1 MRESSIANVRIFRDL
16 TAYESWPPACT
27 LSGRRLWMSVFA
39 RFPVTNLYRVE
50 VSGWDKS
57 QTFFVEKSELEWSE
71 ESGKQVTLSSA
82 VPDGAVVF
90 LRLIQ
95 PLTTDRSQSVP
106 YETEFLSVTPDGQ
119 NQFRLHPVSPRV
131 VERSNAN

>member
-1 MRESSIANVRIFRDL
+1 
-16 TAYESWPPACT
+16 
-27 LSGRRLWMSVFA
+27 MSVFA

-82 VPDGAVVF
+82 IPDGAVVF
-90 LRLIQ
+90 LRLIR
-95 PLTTDRSQSVP
+95 PLTADRSQSVP
-106 YETEFLSVTPDGQ
+106 YETEFL
-119 NQFRLHPVSPRV
+119 
-131 VERSNAN
+131 

>member
-1 MRESSIANVRIFRDL
+1 
-16 TAYESWPPACT
+16 
-27 LSGRRLWMSVFA
+27 MSVFA

-50 VSGWDKS
+50 VSGCDKS

-131 VERSNAN
+131 VERGNAN

>member
-1 MRESSIANVRIFRDL
+1 MS
-16 TAYESWPPACT
+16 
-27 LSGRRLWMSVFA
+27 LSAS
-39 RFPVTNLYRVE
+39 FPVASLYRVE

-71 ESGKQVTLSSA
+71 DFGKHVTLNTA
-82 VPDGAVVF
+82 VPDGSVVF

-95 PLTTDRSQSVP
+95 PLTADRSQSVP

-119 NQFRLHPVSPRV
+119 NQFRLHPVNPRTV
-131 VERSNAN
+131 HRGSVN

>member
-1 MRESSIANVRIFRDL
+1 MS
-16 TAYESWPPACT
+16 
-27 LSGRRLWMSVFA
+27 LSA
-39 RFPVTNLYRVE
+39 RFPVTSLYRVE

-57 QTFFVEKSELEWSE
+57 QIFFVEKSELEWSE
-71 ESGKQVTLSSA
+71 ESGKHVTLNSA
-82 VPDGAVVF
+82 VADGSVVF

-119 NQFRLHPVSPRV
+119 NQFRLHPVSPRI
-131 VERSNAN
+131 VERGNVN

>member
-1 MRESSIANVRIFRDL
+1 
-16 TAYESWPPACT
+16 
-27 LSGRRLWMSVFA
+27 MSVFA

-57 QTFFVEKSELEWSE
+57 QTCFVEKSELEWSE

-131 VERSNAN
+131 VERGNAN

>member
-1 MRESSIANVRIFRDL
+1 
-16 TAYESWPPACT
+16 
-27 LSGRRLWMSVFA
+27 MSVFA

-71 ESGKQVTLSSA
+71 ESGKQVTLSNA

-131 VERSNAN
+131 VERGNAN

>member
-1 MRESSIANVRIFRDL
+1 
-16 TAYESWPPACT
+16 
-27 LSGRRLWMSVFA
+27 MSVFA

-82 VPDGAVVF
+82 IPDGAVVF

-131 VERSNAN
+131 VERGNAN